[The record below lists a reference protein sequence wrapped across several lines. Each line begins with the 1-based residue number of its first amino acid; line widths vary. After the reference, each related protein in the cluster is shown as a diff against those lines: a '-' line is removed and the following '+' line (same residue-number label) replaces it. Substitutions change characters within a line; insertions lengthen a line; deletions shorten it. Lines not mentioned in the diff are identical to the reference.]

1 MGPGQVHSQH
11 DCLDSSWLEKFLVML
26 AVLLIVTLLNYW
38 MATQDFVPNYVDAY
52 VKLSAVIVNVRHLR
66 G

>member
-1 MGPGQVHSQH
+1 MGSGQVHSQH
-11 DCLDSSWLEKFLVML
+11 DCLDSSWLEKFLAIF

-38 MATQDFVPNYVDAY
+38 MATQDFVSNYVDAY
-52 VKLSAVIVNVRHLR
+52 VKISAVIVYVHRLR